1 MKAHVKVL
9 TPVLILGCIA
19 FVMVLIAQA
28 KPMSDK
34 EHWRCSDGTSSSEH
48 YGNYM
53 MSDNQSGILFPSF
66 LRGINLTKD
75 QHDAI
80 FTLLNVQAPRVREKE
95 KDIHNALKSL
105 HTLIISSQYKEAEA
119 RLLTKSLADDL
130 EAMFLIRIQSEHQ
143 IYDLLTTDQRKQLE
157 NTETNQEYQPI
168 CNANGKSKA
177 LIHTI

>member
-1 MKAHVKVL
+1 MKARVKVL
-9 TPVLILGCIA
+9 KPVLILGSIA

-53 MSDNQSGILFPSF
+53 MSNNKSGILFPSF
-66 LRGINLTKD
+66 LRGINLTQD

-80 FTLLNVQAPRVREKE
+80 FTILNAQAPRVRAKE
-95 KDIHNALKSL
+95 RDIQNAQKLL
-105 HTLIISSQYKEAEA
+105 NTLITASQYNESEA

-130 EAMFLIRIQSEHQ
+130 EVMFLIRIQSEHH
-143 IYDLLTTDQRKQLE
+143 IYDLLTDDQHKQFE
-157 NTETNQEYQPI
+157 NMETNHEYQPTYSS
-168 CNANGKSKA
+168 NGKPQA
-177 LIHTI
+177 LIRII